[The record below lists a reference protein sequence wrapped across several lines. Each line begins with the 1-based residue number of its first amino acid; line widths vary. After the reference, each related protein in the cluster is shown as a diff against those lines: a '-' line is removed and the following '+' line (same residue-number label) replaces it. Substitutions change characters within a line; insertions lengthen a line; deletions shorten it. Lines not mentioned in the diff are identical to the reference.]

1 MNEDLLT
8 LIGTVLGGTFIAN
21 LVANRKYT
29 HDDKQEIINQLQEER
44 TYYAAQI
51 QEERTLYA
59 DQQRIRDSKI
69 DELYDLYREM
79 ETRNRE
85 IIQEKMGVEWE
96 RDRLRLEND
105 DLKRQVTSLEQR
117 VTDLER
123 EEKKTWKKL

>member
-44 TYYAAQI
+44 TYYA
-51 QEERTLYA
+51 

-79 ETRNRE
+79 EARNRE
-85 IIQEKMGVEWE
+85 ILQEKMNIEWE
-96 RDRLRLEND
+96 RDQLRLEND
-105 DLKRQVTSLEQR
+105 DLKLQVINLEQR
-117 VTDLER
+117 VTDLEK

>member
-44 TYYAAQI
+44 AY
-51 QEERTLYA
+51 YA

-69 DELYDLYREM
+69 DELYVLYREM
-79 ETRNRE
+79 EARNRE
-85 IIQEKMGVEWE
+85 ILQEKMSVEWE